1 VHVETSIYETFIVE
15 EISTFTLY
23 YFELYLRT
31 RIKYIT
37 RNDDVGELPS
47 RANLSI
53 LLKTF
58 QHLPRIILSFT
69 YKQESTVLLIYYKW
83 WFWWTT
89 FECKFVNIIEEIS
102 TFTSY
107 YFELHLRA
115 RINCITRN
123 NGAVKLPSS
132 TNLSIFC
139 HFIRP
144 LSKKPVRRRYLTDIE
159 FKQTHIYMIFNYD
172 EFRPFVQ

>member
-53 LLKTF
+53 LLKKF

-69 YKQESTVLLIYYKW
+69 YKQESTVLLIYYK
-83 WFWWTT
+83 
-89 FECKFVNIIEEIS
+89 
-102 TFTSY
+102 
-107 YFELHLRA
+107 
-115 RINCITRN
+115 
-123 NGAVKLPSS
+123 
-132 TNLSIFC
+132 
-139 HFIRP
+139 
-144 LSKKPVRRRYLTDIE
+144 
-159 FKQTHIYMIFNYD
+159 
-172 EFRPFVQ
+172 